1 MGSHDLL
8 HGIHVYFKE
17 LGLSVATFLR
27 WPKILSFMIFGL
39 PQVHK
44 PLGWYSSWALRK
56 SGQILQAITQAIKI
70 CYDNPYPAGS
80 GREIPSCTLVV
91 NLRAHNK
98 TCAFTFTT
106 LVHKCL
112 HILSKYPA
120 EGERGQ
126 AQLKLVEKIPHS
138 GMWYGV
144 CASSRSIFIFM
155 TSSKIANI
163 CQKESCRTKK
173 R

>member
-1 MGSHDLL
+1 MKIYYRMLIWLSKILTGCEFGSEKFLPDKNLAFKYHYQTSYPAEHFRLSLVFLIYMGSHDLL

-27 WPKILSFMIFGL
+27 WPKKLSFMIFGL

-91 NLRAHNK
+91 NMPARDK
-98 TCAFTFTT
+98 PCAFTFTT
-106 LVHKCL
+106 LVH
-112 HILSKYPA
+112 
-120 EGERGQ
+120 
-126 AQLKLVEKIPHS
+126 
-138 GMWYGV
+138 V
-144 CASSRSIFIFM
+144 C
-155 TSSKIANI
+155 
-163 CQKESCRTKK
+163 
-173 R
+173 